1 MLIEKI
7 VVLDLRIL
15 LITVALFSGCIS
27 DKKLAEKCQSK
38 FPCVEKSATVVL
50 TVKHDTVYNY
60 QPLPPLPL
68 AGIKC
73 FQFDG
78 KETIEIFRV
87 PCTCVNTT
95 KTIEKTVIIADS
107 AKIYLLLDQLTAMRK
122 DSVKTAQLVFELKNS
137 TDKKAYLY
145 KWGFWGLAIALILLI
160 AFTVYRLTRK
170 TSA

>member
-1 MLIEKI
+1 MRNI

-50 TVKHDTVYNY
+50 TVKHDTIYNY

-73 FQFDG
+73 FQFNG
-78 KETIEIFRV
+78 KETIEIFKI

-95 KTIEKTVIIADS
+95 TVKEKTITVLDTAKVYFLSSEVSRLKKDS
-107 AKIYLLLDQLTAMRK
+107 AELKQ
-122 DSVKTAQLVFELKNS
+122 QLVKLQS
-137 TDKKAYLY
+137 TTDNKSYFY
-145 KWGFWGLAIALILLI
+145 KTGFFVSLGLIILLA
-160 AFTVYRLTRK
+160 AFLIWRLTRK
-170 TSA
+170 

>member
-15 LITVALFSGCIS
+15 LITVALLSGCIS

-50 TVKHDTVYNY
+50 TVKHDTIYNY

-78 KETIEIFRV
+78 KETIEVFRV
-87 PCTCVNTT
+87 PCTCINTT
-95 KTIEKTVIIADS
+95 TVKEKTVTILDTAKVYFLSSEVSRLKKDS
-107 AKIYLLLDQLTAMRK
+107 AELKQ
-122 DSVKTAQLVFELKNS
+122 QLVKLQS
-137 TDKKAYLY
+137 TTDNKSYFFKT
-145 KWGFWGLAIALILLI
+145 GFFISLALIVLLA
-160 AFTVYRLTRK
+160 AFLIWRLTK
-170 TSA
+170 KK

>member
-50 TVKHDTVYNY
+50 TVKHDTIYNY

-78 KETIEIFRV
+78 KESIEIFRV
-87 PCTCVNTT
+87 PCTCVNQTVT
-95 KTIEKTVIIADS
+95 KEKTVYYEDS
-107 AKIYLLLDQLTAMRK
+107 AKIFLLSSHVAELQK
-122 DSVKTAQLVFELKNS
+122 DSVNQRKQIDKLNLGLDRKSYFYKT
-137 TDKKAYLY
+137 
-145 KWGFWGLAIALILLI
+145 GFFISLGLIILLA
-160 AFTVYRLTRK
+160 AFLIYRLTRK
-170 TSA
+170 TTV

>member
-50 TVKHDTVYNY
+50 TVKHDTIYNY

-95 KTIEKTVIIADS
+95 KTIEKTITVLDS
-107 AKIYLLLDQLTAMRK
+107 AKIFLLLDQLAALRK
-122 DSVKTAQLVFELKNS
+122 DSVKTAQILFELKNKK
-137 TDKKAYLY
+137 DNKAYFFNT
-145 KWGFWGLAIALILLI
+145 GFFVSLGLILLLVGYLI
-160 AFTVYRLTRK
+160 YRTTRR
-170 TSA
+170 

>member
-1 MLIEKI
+1 MKLLYRKQTFKEMLIEKI

-15 LITVALFSGCIS
+15 LITVALLSGCIS

-50 TVKHDTVYNY
+50 SVKHDTVYNY
-60 QPLPPLPL
+60 QELPPLPL

-95 KTIEKTVIIADS
+95 KTIEKTITVLDS
-107 AKIYLLLDQLTAMRK
+107 AKI
-122 DSVKTAQLVFELKNS
+122 DSAELKQQLVKLQS
-137 TDKKAYLY
+137 TTDNKSYFY
-145 KWGFWGLAIALILLI
+145 KTGFFVSLGLILLLA
-160 AFTVYRLTRK
+160 AFLIYRLTRK
-170 TSA
+170 TTV